1 MGCRS
6 ADNLR
11 VAYFG
16 HEQPLSLRN
25 VLKFCYLDLG
35 DFLAKWM
42 LSKLN
47 FKQQNPKGSVKN
59 KLLVLGNIFQFLLEV
74 RP

>member
-1 MGCRS
+1 MGCRR
-6 ADNLR
+6 ADNFR
-11 VAYFG
+11 VAHFG

-59 KLLVLGNIFQFLLEV
+59 KLLVLGNIFQFLLDV
-74 RP
+74 GP